1 MFCRANYAIHVYVN
15 NTNIHPV
22 YIIVVLIIL
31 ITVCRYVVCITVE
44 TFITICYPTKIKQ
57 MCTVF
62 RARVVTIVLLLT
74 ALVIYLVAPFTN
86 KVIVAVIF
94 FTYIVWSSFGHS
106 RLHLQSFYIGRLILL
121 LSDFIAIL
129 VSFSIQFFS
138 SIRFFLFDNC

>member
-94 FTYIVWSSFGHS
+94 FTYIVWSSFGHA
-106 RLHLQSFYIGRLILL
+106 RVHLQSFYIGRLILL